1 MRRAAL
7 ILALLA
13 SPAAAEVVT
22 SDAGFVTTNVAN
34 VTAPPAEV
42 WAALIAPA
50 RYWNPQHSYSGQAA
64 SMTMEARAGG
74 CFCEALADGGSV
86 EHMRVVMV
94 MPRRTLRLSGGLG
107 PMQSEGVAGSLTW
120 QVELAEDGGTRITQT
135 YVVGGNMRMDRT
147 EIARGV
153 DMVLREELERLAALF
168 PRPR

>member
-7 ILALLA
+7 LFALLA

-22 SDAGFVTTNVAN
+22 SDAGFVTTNSATVPA
-34 VTAPPAEV
+34 APAQV

-64 SMTMEARAGG
+64 SMTIEARAGG

-94 MPRRTLRLSGGLG
+94 MPNRTLRLSGGLG
-107 PMQSEGVAGSLTW
+107 PLQSEGLVGSLTW
-120 QVELAEDGGTRITQT
+120 QLEPAEGGGTRITQT
-135 YVVGGNMRMDRT
+135 YVVGGNMRMDRAV
-147 EIARGV
+147 IAPGV
-153 DMVLREELERLAALF
+153 DMVLREQLERLAALF